1 MASFSLIMCTSMGV
15 VNTSNSCVKIEL
27 WSKRKMVHKTE
38 TKIRHILTKTLMQ
51 FTENK
56 CRNLDFEAECNSNS
70 NVGYV

>member
-1 MASFSLIMCTSMGV
+1 
-15 VNTSNSCVKIEL
+15 
-27 WSKRKMVHKTE
+27 MVYKTE